1 MAQGV
6 TDLPLT
12 DGKWIIFAYCT
23 VLVSGTEK
31 VLELRKN
38 GTAIQSGYFGNNVSS
53 VWSNICI
60 FDIVEKTQSDAYT
73 LKADVSSN
81 PISRSRWIAIKLG
94 TAVEVD

>member
-1 MAQGV
+1 MAQGN

-38 GTAIQSGYFGNNVSS
+38 GTAIQAGFFGNNVSS

-60 FDIVEKTQSDAYT
+60 FDIVEKTQSDTYT
-73 LKADVSSN
+73 LNANVSSS
-81 PISRSRWIAIKLG
+81 PSSRSRWIAIRLG

>member
-1 MAQGV
+1 MAQGN

-31 VLELRKN
+31 TLELRKN
-38 GTAIQSGYFGNNVSS
+38 GTAIRASYFGNNVSS
-53 VWSNICI
+53 VWSNISI
-60 FDIVEKTQSDAYT
+60 FDIVEKTQSDTYT

-81 PISRSRWIAIKLG
+81 PSIRSRWIAIKLG
-94 TAVEVD
+94 TAVEVN